1 MCACGRAG
9 RGLCSGVTST
19 FRINRLLPV
28 ASKKEN
34 IFQVKKSKDQTQ
46 LTSVPHILN
55 HFQLDGFITMQTV
68 EFFALMSIDSHYLV
82 LYSGATQYKK
92 LKIDENATNKL

>member
-55 HFQLDGFITMQTV
+55 HFQLDGFIILQTV
-68 EFFALMSIDSHYLV
+68 EFFALISNDYIPLFGIIFWCYTIQETEDR
-82 LYSGATQYKK
+82 
-92 LKIDENATNKL
+92 